1 MPEKISKRFPAQV
14 SLEVKTF
21 LNDKKIN
28 GELYAYFQSISYA
41 ENGRTVVYKSSLP
54 TQTEIGRRL
63 GCSARTYQRHRDYLL
78 EQKYLIED
86 GPVYVLPNKE
96 DVFLMIPLDTLKFLN
111 DTLQEHVIKI
121 YTYLGQ
127 RWKYKGD
134 QWNFTYDE
142 LIEHLGLSLKSER
155 TNDKIKNALLCLKKL
170 GLIDYEDVVIRVDSN
185 TLHKKRLTKFSLI
198 LDVTK

>member
-1 MPEKISKRFPAQV
+1 METQISKRFPAQV
-14 SLEVKTF
+14 SMEVKTF

-41 ENGRTVVYKSSLP
+41 KDGRTIVYKSQLP
-54 TQTEIGRRL
+54 TQTKIAEKL

-78 EQKYLIED
+78 AQKYLIEE

-96 DVFLMIPLDTLKFLN
+96 DVFLMIPLNTLKFLN

-134 QWNFTYDE
+134 EWNFTYDE
-142 LIEHLGLSLKSER
+142 LIEHLGLSKSSER
-155 TNDKIKNALLCLKKL
+155 TNEKIKNALLCLKKL
-170 GLIDYEDVVIRVDSN
+170 GLIDYEDVAMWTGTYTV
-185 TLHKKRLTKFSLI
+185 HKKRLTNFVLT
-198 LDVTK
+198 LDETK